1 MSKKV
6 LSVAL
11 LVVLGTM
18 AVGCQKENIT
28 ELQPETSISETGTV
42 YTVQYAVDGVLHTET
57 LHSEEEYN
65 ALLMQLM
72 ALSRSGAVVEI
83 SDDNYSPNAF
93 PTKESITNTTPSESD
108 ATKRTKQKMSEG
120 YKVRVT
126 YDTTNNVHVW
136 TAYK

>member
-11 LVVLGTM
+11 LAVLATM
-18 AVGCQKENIT
+18 ADGCQKENIT
-28 ELQPETSISETGTV
+28 ELRPETSISEVSTV
-42 YTVQYAVDGVLHTET
+42 YTVQYAVDGVLHTKT
-57 LHSEEEYN
+57 LHNEEEYN

-72 ALSRSGAVVEI
+72 ALSRSGAEVEI

-93 PTKESITNTTPSESD
+93 STKESVSYTTPSESE
-108 ATKRTKQKMSEG
+108 AIKWTKQKMSEG
-120 YKVRVT
+120 YKVMVT
-126 YDTTNNVHVW
+126 YDTNNNLYVC

>member
-11 LVVLGTM
+11 LAVLGTM

-28 ELQPETSISETGTV
+28 ELRPETSISETGTV

-93 PTKESITNTTPSESD
+93 PTKESVTYTTPSDED
-108 ATKRTKQKMSEG
+108 AAAWTQQKTSEG
-120 YKVRVT
+120 YRVRVT
-126 YDTTNNVHVW
+126 FDTTNNVHVC